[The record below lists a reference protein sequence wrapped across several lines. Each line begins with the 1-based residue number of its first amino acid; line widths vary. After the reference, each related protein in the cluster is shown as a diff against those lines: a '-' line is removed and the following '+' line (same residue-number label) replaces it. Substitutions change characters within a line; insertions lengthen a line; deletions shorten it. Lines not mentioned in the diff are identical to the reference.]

1 MLEIALTLNLPG
13 VDSAPKASK
22 IIDKQSENIGTELIS
37 EICQER
43 LKNWSLIVELWFIL
57 YYAGL
62 VGK

>member
-22 IIDKQSENIGTELIS
+22 IIDKYSENIDTEPIS

-43 LKNWSLIVELWFIL
+43 LKNWPHIMELWFIL